1 MQLRY
6 GINPHQ
12 AARVVDRQAPA
23 PVQVVHG
30 QPSYINLLDA
40 LTGWQLVAEASAAVG
55 RPVAASIKHV
65 SPAGVAAAGPLDA
78 VTRET
83 WGLDTSAGPLTA
95 AYARARDADPKSSFG
110 DLIAV
115 SEPVD
120 AELADLLRRVV
131 SDGVI
136 APGFEPG
143 VAASLAAK
151 KHGRFLVLEAARPYE
166 APVRERRE
174 VLGLT
179 LEQEAD
185 LAPITAAVLHPA
197 GLRAAGPA
205 ADGPSAAERPAAGQG
220 ADGPPAGVLAL
231 PVSAVPG
238 ALIAMVTARYTQ
250 SNSIALVRDG
260 VTVGIGAGQQNRVD
274 CVRLAAA
281 KARVWWLR
289 RHDQIRALP
298 LVAGMSRQDRLNWQ
312 IRMAD
317 GDLTPVQRAEFGRL
331 FPGTSAELTAAERA
345 RWAGLLTGVTLAS
358 DGYLPFRDNI
368 DHASQAG
375 VRHVVEPGGSSRSDE
390 VAAACAEYGM
400 TLTRTGL
407 RLFRH

>member
-6 GINPHQ
+6 GTNPHQ
-12 AARVVDRQAPA
+12 AARIVDQQVPA
-23 PVQVVHG
+23 PVRVVHG

-40 LTGWQLVAEASAAVG
+40 LTGWQLVAEAASAVG
-55 RPVAASIKHV
+55 LPVAASVKHV
-65 SPAGVAAAGPLDA
+65 SPAGVATAGPLDA

-83 WGLDTSAGPLTA
+83 WGLDASAGPLTA

-110 DLIAV
+110 DMIAV

-120 AELADLLRRVV
+120 AELAGLLRRVV

-151 KHGRFLVLEAARPYE
+151 KNGRFLVLEASLPVE
-166 APVRERRE
+166 APARERRE

-185 LAPITAAVLHPA
+185 RVPITAEV
-197 GLRAAGPA
+197 LRAAGPA
-205 ADGPSAAERPAAGQG
+205 AGLLPLPASAQP
-220 ADGPPAGVLAL
+220 DAL
-231 PVSAVPG
+231 
-238 ALIAMVTARYTQ
+238 LAMVTARYTQ
-250 SNSIALVRDG
+250 SNSVALVRDG

-289 RHDQIRALP
+289 RHDQVRALP
-298 LVAGMSRQDRLNWQ
+298 VLAGLPRQDWLNWQ
-312 IRMAD
+312 IRIAD
-317 GDLTPVQRAEFGRL
+317 GGMTPVQRAEFGRL
-331 FPGTSAELTAAERA
+331 FPGTSAELTAVERA
-345 RWAGLLTGVTLAS
+345 RWTGQLTGVTLAS

-375 VRHVVEPGGSSRSDE
+375 VRHVIEPGGSSRSDE

>member
-12 AARVVDRQAPA
+12 AARIVDRQVPG
-23 PVQVVHG
+23 PVRVVHG

-40 LTGWQLVAEASAAVG
+40 LTGWQLVTEAASAVSL
-55 RPVAASIKHV
+55 PVAASVKHV

-83 WGLDTSAGPLTA
+83 WGLDASAGPVTA

-110 DLIAV
+110 DMIAV
-115 SEPVD
+115 SEPID
-120 AELADLLRRVV
+120 AELAGLLRRVV

-151 KHGRFLVLEAARPYE
+151 KHGRFLILEASQSVE
-166 APVRERRE
+166 APVLERRE

-179 LEQEAD
+179 LEQDAD
-185 LAPITAAVLHPA
+185 RVPITAEV
-197 GLRAAGPA
+197 LRAAG
-205 ADGPSAAERPAAGQG
+205 SAAGLLPL
-220 ADGPPAGVLAL
+220 PAGAR
-231 PVSAVPG
+231 AD
-238 ALIAMVTARYTQ
+238 ALIAIVTARYTQ
-250 SNSIALVRDG
+250 SNSVALVRDG

-298 LVAGMSRQDRLNWQ
+298 ALAGLPRQDRLNWQ
-312 IRMAD
+312 IRIAD
-317 GDLTPVQRAEFGRL
+317 GDMTPVQRAEFGRL

-345 RWAGLLTGVTLAS
+345 RWAGQLGGVTLAS